1 MAAGVPISRRFE
13 AQQPTIAAGP
23 EGRLNTCDNGDRSG
37 IAGLVFASAPGGPTL
52 QAFGPAIGKTGV
64 ETGVSFDLD
73 LSDSVSLWAAWDGA
87 FQDAT
92 EAHSARA
99 GLSIRF

>member
-1 MAAGVPISRRFE
+1 M
-13 AQQPTIAAGP
+13 
-23 EGRLNTCDNGDRSG
+23 
-37 IAGLVFASAPGGPTL
+37 FASAPGGPTL

-87 FQDAT
+87 FRDGT
-92 EAHSARA
+92 KSHSARA

>member
-1 MAAGVPISRRFE
+1 MAAGR
-13 AQQPTIAAGP
+13 
-23 EGRLNTCDNGDRSG
+23 EGRFTTSDSGDRSG
-37 IAGLVFASAPGGPTL
+37 IADLVFASAPGGPTL

-73 LSDSVSLWAAWDGA
+73 LFDSVSLWAAWDGA
-87 FQDAT
+87 FRDGT
-92 EAHSARA
+92 ESHSVRA